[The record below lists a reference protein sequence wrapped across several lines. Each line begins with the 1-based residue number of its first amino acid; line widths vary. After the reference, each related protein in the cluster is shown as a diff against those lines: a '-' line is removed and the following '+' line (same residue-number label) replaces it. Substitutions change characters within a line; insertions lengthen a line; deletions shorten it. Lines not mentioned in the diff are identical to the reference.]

1 MLAQLDLNDSILGLG
16 QSFQMLSFDLDHSH
30 YLNVSPLNFYPQYY
44 EDVQFFLSSVFGGTI
59 CM

>member
-1 MLAQLDLNDSILGLG
+1 MLAQLELNDSILGLG
-16 QSFQMLSFDLDHSH
+16 QNFQMLSFDLDHPH

-59 CM
+59 CI

>member
-1 MLAQLDLNDSILGLG
+1 MLAQLELNDSILGLG
-16 QSFQMLSFDLDHSH
+16 KNFQMLSFDLDHSH

-44 EDVQFFLSSVFGGTI
+44 EDVQFFLSSVFCGTI

>member
-1 MLAQLDLNDSILGLG
+1 MLAQLELNDSILGLG
-16 QSFQMLSFDLDHSH
+16 QNFQMLSFDLDHSQ
-30 YLNVSPLNFYPQYY
+30 YLNVSPLNFYAQYY